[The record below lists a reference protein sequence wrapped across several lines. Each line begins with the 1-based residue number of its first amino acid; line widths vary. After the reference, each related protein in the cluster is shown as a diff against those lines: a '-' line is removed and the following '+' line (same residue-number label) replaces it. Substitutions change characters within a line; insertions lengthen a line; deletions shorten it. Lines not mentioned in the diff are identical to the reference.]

1 MLAALYRERDIQR
14 ARAKQRDP
22 ASATNS
28 RGPERYIG
36 ANLTNRLPML
46 SPGTPSPRC
55 SQAARRIHQEMAKK
69 VRSDVAGL
77 AQITIQ

>member
-1 MLAALYRERDIQR
+1 MRLLAALYRERDSQR

-28 RGPERYIG
+28 RGPEKYIG

-46 SPGTPSPRC
+46 SS
-55 SQAARRIHQEMAKK
+55 
-69 VRSDVAGL
+69 L
-77 AQITIQ
+77 